1 MEGLPFVFIFSFL
14 MFYVR
19 GHCHGAI
26 EITPPPSRVPPTSLP
41 STLPPLPQFSV
52 FLFLYP
58 AYLFFFAIFE
68 NIFFFSLFENI
79 SQNKGTYV

>member
-1 MEGLPFVFIFSFL
+1 M
-14 MFYVR
+14 VR
-19 GHCHGAI
+19 S
-26 EITPPPSRVPPTSLP
+26 EITPPLPGPPNLFAFHPPSLTSILC
-41 STLPPLPQFSV
+41 

-79 SQNKGTYV
+79 SQNKGTCV